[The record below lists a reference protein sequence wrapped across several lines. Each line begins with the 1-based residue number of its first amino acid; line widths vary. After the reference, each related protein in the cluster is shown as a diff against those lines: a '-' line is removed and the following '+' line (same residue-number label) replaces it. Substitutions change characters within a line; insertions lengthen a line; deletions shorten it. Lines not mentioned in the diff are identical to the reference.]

1 MPMCS
6 LTKFAFGKWES
17 MVWSIISFQP
27 QQQRRLKQSWEMSYS
42 DGGGSG
48 RSSRKGSRSPKK
60 LRVTKSENSDK
71 TVTSVSYGH
80 HHHHHHH
87 HRSVEGHQPSVHK
100 RNLYIVSFPLILLF
114 NILRTVIYQ
123 LYVIFKY
130 IYASTSHLIYRKHS
144 SRNTCQLEIIVDREA
159 VTNRHKSDIEEMA
172 HNARRPPGPG
182 PGDPLLAKQK
192 HHHRRAFEYISKA
205 LKIDEENEGRFS
217 KYSCMIYRRKN
228 VC

>member
-1 MPMCS
+1 
-6 LTKFAFGKWES
+6 
-17 MVWSIISFQP
+17 
-27 QQQRRLKQSWEMSYS
+27 MSYS
-42 DGGGSG
+42 DGGNSG

-71 TVTSVSYGH
+71 TVTSISYGH

-87 HRSVEGHQPSVHK
+87 HRSIDSQQPSVHK

-130 IYASTSHLIYRKHS
+130 IYASTSHLIYKRHS
-144 SRNTCQLEIIVDREA
+144 NRNNCQLEIIVDRET
-159 VTNRHKSDIEEMA
+159 VTNSHKSNIEEMS
-172 HNARRPPGPG
+172 HITRRPPGPG

-205 LKIDEENEGRFS
+205 LKIDEENEGM
-217 KYSCMIYRRKN
+217 YIYILNSCTEK
-228 VC
+228 